1 MIRVSMNVPTLNL
14 ADVSDALAG
23 LMVPLL
29 ISAAAVVA
37 ALLLSALL
45 RAGLRVAARRWPTM
59 LRLSVRIKW
68 PLRLLLA
75 SIAVWL
81 AVVFTTEEASWTAPA
96 EQTLRIMVIVAGAW
110 LLVQVTHV
118 LQDAIVARFP
128 TDMADNRHARQIHTQ
143 VQMLDRLVTALI
155 VVVAAAAI
163 LYTFPAMRAIGVS
176 ILASAGLAAI
186 IAGLAA
192 QSTLANVFAGMQI
205 AFSDSFR
212 VDDVVVVED
221 EWGVI
226 EEITLTYVVVRVWD
240 DRCLIL
246 PSTYFTSTPFQN
258 WTRRSSQLLGT
269 VELDVDWT
277 VPMDGL
283 RTEMQ
288 RLLSQTD
295 LWDQRVSGIQVTEAT
310 GGLIR
315 VRALASAVS
324 APILW
329 DLRCYLREG
338 LITWLQE
345 TESGLPRTRVAALEG
360 ENIADIAIRRES
372 STGRAA
378 RPNPTTGPGGDV
390 PLSGHDTGLFTGTN
404 EAVQRSKPF
413 SGPAQEV
420 LDEREK
426 AAPRATRPPE
436 ASDQQDRSGFED
448 RV

>member
-1 MIRVSMNVPTLNL
+1 MNVPALNM
-14 ADVSDALAG
+14 ADKTDALSG
-23 LMVPLL
+23 LIVPLL
-29 ISAAAVVA
+29 VSAAAVLVALFLA
-37 ALLLSALL
+37 ALIT
-45 RAGLRVAARRWPTM
+45 AGLRVSARRWPNM
-59 LRLSVRIKW
+59 LSLSVRIKW

-75 SIAVWL
+75 SIGVWL
-81 AVVFTTEEASWTAPA
+81 AIHFTTKDPSWTAPA

-110 LLVQVTHV
+110 LLVQVTHAV
-118 LQDAIVARFP
+118 QDAIVARFP
-128 TDMADNRHARQIHTQ
+128 TNVPDNRHARQIHTQ
-143 VQMLDRLVTALI
+143 VKMLERLFTALI

-163 LYTFPAMRAIGVS
+163 LYTFPGMRAVGAS

-192 QSTLANVFAGMQI
+192 QSTLANVFAGMQV

-212 VDDVVVVED
+212 VDDVVIVEE

-240 DRCLIL
+240 DRRLVL

-269 VELDVDWT
+269 VEIDVDWT
-277 VPMDGL
+277 VPMDDL
-283 RTEMQ
+283 RTEMN

-295 LWDQRVSGIQVTEAT
+295 LWDQRVGVIQMTDAT

-338 LITWLQE
+338 LITWLLE
-345 TESGLPRTRVAALEG
+345 AESGLPRTRFAALDG
-360 ENIADIAIRRES
+360 ENIADIAARRES
-372 STGRAA
+372 STRGAPRKD
-378 RPNPTTGPGGDV
+378 RTTKP
-390 PLSGHDTGLFTGTN
+390 SGNAPFSVHDTGLFTGTYA
-404 EAVQRSKPF
+404 AVQRSKPF
-413 SGPAQEV
+413 SGPAQDV
-420 LDEREK
+420 LAEREK
-426 AAPRATRPPE
+426 EAQRAKIPPE
-436 ASDQQDRSGFED
+436 SAEQQNESGSESWG
-448 RV
+448 